1 MEEEGGD
8 SSKEKGEEDG
18 KEEDIVN
25 KNENATNVGE
35 MLVKFHKLQNQTK
48 SSVSDHTDYSW
59 HELYCRVEWD

>member
-35 MLVKFHKLQNQTK
+35 MLVKVSQVTKPNQIFC
-48 SSVSDHTDYSW
+48 VRP
-59 HELYCRVEWD
+59 C